1 MAGQHCEACGD
12 GAGLRLGGHDQRPK
26 QVVPVAHEVEHAHG
40 EDCWHGVRQND
51 LREDAEF
58 ACAVDAGRVVEVLR
72 NGDEELTQQ
81 EDAADVGHTRDD
93 DAPVA
98 VDEAHVGEQLV
109 HRDEQGHARDHH
121 GGDQH
126 AEQQATALEI
136 HAGQAVGGQ
145 GVEEHG
151 DDGHGTGEDD
161 GIEHFS
167 TDWQTFE
174 QRLVVLKGELVR
186 DELWRPSL
194 RDGVRGERHQH
205 DNQQREDHQDGDED
219 QSEVAEA
226 QADAALAGR
235 LLAKTLVF
243 GVDAGILLLLC
254 GKSRGAHAISSF
266 SCLLL
271 VYSWMRPTMSVMISS
286 TYDSADA

>member
-1 MAGQHCEACGD
+1 M
-12 GAGLRLGGHDQRPK
+12 
-26 QVVPVAHEVEHAHG
+26 
-40 EDCWHGVRQND
+40 
-51 LREDAEF
+51 
-58 ACAVDAGRVVEVLR
+58 
-72 NGDEELTQQ
+72 
-81 EDAADVGHTRDD
+81 
-93 DAPVA
+93 
-98 VDEAHVGEQLV
+98 
-109 HRDEQGHARDHH
+109 
-121 GGDQH
+121 
-126 AEQQATALEI
+126 
-136 HAGQAVGGQ
+136 
-145 GVEEHG
+145 
-151 DDGHGTGEDD
+151 
-161 GIEHFS
+161 
-167 TDWQTFE
+167 TFE